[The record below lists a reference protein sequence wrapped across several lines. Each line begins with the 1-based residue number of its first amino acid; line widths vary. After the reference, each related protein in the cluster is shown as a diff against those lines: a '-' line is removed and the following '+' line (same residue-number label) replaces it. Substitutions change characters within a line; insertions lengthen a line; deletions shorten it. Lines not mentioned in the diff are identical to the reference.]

1 MQQLNTG
8 ANELLDSALHLADLG
23 IGVIPLWW
31 PHGDVCA
38 CPKGAECSSP
48 AKHPLTKNGLKDAT
62 TDPHLIRVW
71 WWQHP
76 NANVGLVTGGE
87 IDVIDVDGAIP
98 AYQAL
103 IEEMGAP
110 EHVAT
115 VLTGRGDGGL
125 HIYCTPGGNKTIP
138 SGKHGLPNKIE
149 VKGAGGYVVAPPS
162 RHISGGTYTYLTHIT
177 GMIHGKT
184 PLAAWLAE
192 LDTEPATVTPIRPSM
207 PSMPSMPA
215 STDNVTKY
223 RDAVIESARSCVLN
237 AGEGGRW
244 MALAT
249 EAVPKIARGI
259 AGGLIPRDVGTYAL
273 EGAARQAG
281 LDAGEV
287 ARIPELVDIML
298 AQGIKQPIMPP
309 QDTDWAVN
317 SWLGEIPKDDAG
329 ELPADYVEIVELTPY
344 ERAVRAKFA
353 EMRVVD
359 DAKQMLATMKAGQ
372 APAMEGRS
380 LTDFLA
386 EIEDIEKY
394 RVEGMWPAQG
404 RVLLAA
410 QAKAGKTTMV
420 AANLL
425 PCLVDGGDFLGR
437 YQVEKVARRVV
448 YLNMEVGTRTMRQW
462 LKDAG
467 IIDTASVTVA
477 NLRGKA
483 SALSLTS
490 EAGRKQFAAWLR
502 DQDAEVVI
510 LDPLAPALA
519 SLGLD
524 ESSNADIATFF
535 GWWSEALTM
544 AGVVDD
550 MVVHHAG
557 HAGERSRG
565 ASRLLDEPDAIWT
578 LTKDSDFTESS
589 EANPLPASPTRYLSA
604 YGRDVELPPEAL
616 KFDMGSRQLTLTG
629 LSRSAMGRNDV
640 ERAII
645 GLMSDLRLRTK
656 NEIVKMIKGDRNN
669 AWDACDALIDA
680 GKLIKADKKGGGWNL
695 QFVPEVAV
703 DPRDLLAETD
713 QI

>member
-1 MQQLNTG
+1 MQQLSTG

-38 CPKGAECSSP
+38 CPRGAECSSP

-103 IEEMGAP
+103 IEDMGAP

-162 RHISGGTYTYLTHIT
+162 RHISGGTYTYLTEIT
-177 GMIHGKT
+177 GTIHGKT

-223 RDAVIESARSCVLN
+223 RDAVISSACNAVID

-273 EGAARQAG
+273 EGAARHAG

-287 ARIPELVDIML
+287 ARIPEMIDLML
-298 AQGIKQPIMPP
+298 AQGIKQPITPP
-309 QDTDWAVN
+309 QDTQAATDH
-317 SWLGEIPKDDAG
+317 WLAQLPKDDAG
-329 ELPADYVEIVELTPY
+329 ELPADYMEAISQRTTWWPVDLDPVLRGEVVEAPPEFLTYVDAQPLFY
-344 ERAVRAKFA
+344 AGKVNGIIGESESGKTWIALQAVRQALDKGQ
-353 EMRVVD
+353 RVLYMD
-359 DAKQMLATMKAGQ
+359 FEDS
-372 APAMEGRS
+372 APGIVSRLRS
-380 LTDFLA
+380 LGVADFTNLSYMSPDEGFGTLAKLDLA
-386 EIEDIEKY
+386 ETLHTLEPQLAILDGFNAAMNVLGLDINSNNDATTF
-394 RVEGMWPAQG
+394 AQ
-404 RVLLAA
+404 LLLKPVAATGVCLVYVDHVPKSKDARGKGGIGA
-410 QAKAGKTTMV
+410 QAKRAMTTGCTVAVSVIAPFGRGNVGRLALSVDKDRAGHVRGYCSDAKNLGTVILTSDAV
-420 AANLL
+420 SGEVCVSFDSFDAA
-425 PCLVDGGDFLGR
+425 
-437 YQVEKVARRVV
+437 AA
-448 YLNMEVGTRTMRQW
+448 
-462 LKDAG
+462 KDATAG
-467 IIDTASVTVA
+467 NHRDAVLRVLGESAVPLSIDAA
-477 NLRGKA
+477 CKILRAQGH
-483 SALSLTS
+483 SIGDHYRRPTF
-490 EAGRKQFAAWLR
+490 E
-502 DQDAEVVI
+502 
-510 LDPLAPALA
+510 
-519 SLGLD
+519 GLEFD
-524 ESSNADIATFF
+524 
-535 GWWSEALTM
+535 
-544 AGVVDD
+544 
-550 MVVHHAG
+550 
-557 HAGERSRG
+557 
-565 ASRLLDEPDAIWT
+565 RL
-578 LTKDSDFTESS
+578 
-589 EANPLPASPTRYLSA
+589 
-604 YGRDVELPPEAL
+604 
-616 KFDMGSRQLTLTG
+616 
-629 LSRSAMGRNDV
+629 
-640 ERAII
+640 
-645 GLMSDLRLRTK
+645 
-656 NEIVKMIKGDRNN
+656 IVKNGARWKLNEMDEMGD
-669 AWDACDALIDA
+669 DYDD
-680 GKLIKADKKGGGWNL
+680 
-695 QFVPEVAV
+695 
-703 DPRDLLAETD
+703 
-713 QI
+713 

>member
-1 MQQLNTG
+1 MQQLSTG

-110 EHVAT
+110 EHVAR

-162 RHISGGTYTYLTHIT
+162 RHISGGTYTYLTEIT
-177 GMIHGKT
+177 GTIHGKT

-223 RDAVIESARSCVLN
+223 RDAVIASACNAVID

-273 EGAARQAG
+273 EGAARHAG
-281 LDAGEV
+281 LDVGEV

-309 QDTDWAVN
+309 EDTDWAVN
-317 SWLGEIPKDDAG
+317 SWLGEIPKGDAG
-329 ELPADYVEIVELTPY
+329 ELPADYVEVVNQKTSWSIKDIGPVLRGEVKETPPEFLEFTDDEPLFY
-344 ERAVRAKFA
+344 AGKVNGIIGESESGKTWIALEAVKQALGCDK
-353 EMRVVD
+353 RVLYMD
-359 DAKQMLATMKAGQ
+359 FEDTDHGIISRL
-372 APAMEGRS
+372 RS
-380 LTDFLA
+380 LGVSNFDNFAYMSPDEGFGTLA
-386 EIEDIEKY
+386 K
-394 RVEGMWPAQG
+394 
-404 RVLLAA
+404 
-410 QAKAGKTTMV
+410 
-420 AANLL
+420 
-425 PCLVDGGDFLGR
+425 
-437 YQVEKVARRVV
+437 
-448 YLNMEVGTRTMRQW
+448 
-462 LKDAG
+462 
-467 IIDTASVTVA
+467 ID
-477 NLRGKA
+477 L
-483 SALSLTS
+483 
-490 EAGRKQFAAWLR
+490 
-502 DQDAEVVI
+502 
-510 LDPLAPALA
+510 
-519 SLGLD
+519 
-524 ESSNADIATFF
+524 
-535 GWWSEALTM
+535 SEALTDFEPHM
-544 AGVVDD
+544 AILDGFNAAMNVLGLDINSNNDATTFAQLLLKPVAATGVCLVYVDHVPKSKD
-550 MVVHHAG
+550 ARGKGGIGAQAKRAMTTGCTIAVTVMEPFGRGNVGKLAISVDKDRAG
-557 HAGERSRG
+557 HVRG
-565 ASRLLDEPDAIWT
+565 YCTDSKNIGT
-578 LTKDSDFTESS
+578 VVLTSDKDSGNIEVDFD
-589 EANPLPASPTRYLSA
+589 R
-604 YGRDVELPPEAL
+604 
-616 KFDMGSRQLTLTG
+616 FDGI
-629 LSRSAMGRNDV
+629 
-640 ERAII
+640 AIAQN
-645 GLMSDLRLRTK
+645 RLDKHKT
-656 NEIVKMIKGDRNN
+656 NVTTVMADRNAPMTQFEILEELKAKKESFGN
-669 AWDACDALIDA
+669 RHQSGVFHALALDGLIRRVKVD
-680 GKLIKADKKGGGWNL
+680 KLNKWELNL
-695 QFVPEVAV
+695 MV
-703 DPRDLLAETD
+703 TD
-713 QI
+713 DDNDDE